1 MFKKSATYICIL
13 LAGIVGIFG
22 VNITN
27 HGTIEW
33 WVMNTY
39 AADPCS
45 WPNPPIHCANAG
57 TQDAKMQEMLQW
69 LVNGLKI
76 ILDILTIIVSP
87 AIILASWLMSPDWTS
102 GDLFQIRPMI
112 HQLWIVVSNVTYFI
126 YAILLIFIAMATIFN
141 SDKYGYKQLLPK
153 LALGI
158 IMVPLSWWF
167 IQFIISLA
175 SLVTASVISIPSEV
189 VINYNKNN
197 AESWWTTPS
206 IPKETVFNNKL
217 PGPSKPCA
225 PLVWPPW
232 PNEQECI
239 SPETFIQKSWGMYSS
254 LMIYSFAVF
263 RFQDVKMLN
272 STTEKVV
279 AIWQIINQW
288 LIGAIMF
295 IAYGLL
301 VMALIFMLFVRAI
314 KLWFYAIFS
323 PFMTLKFVLWD
334 SMFKDNNDS
343 FDLKEFVGL
352 AFVPA
357 IVGLALS
364 FWLIIVSVMLKPPSS
379 VTPGCDTTE
388 CKIILFGNAENTI
401 TTKTEDVSGGKQTK
415 TTATVAGASYT
426 FIGDVTS
433 WNTTGNV
440 MSALNMAWGIIGTII
455 IDIIALVF
463 IWVAFMAAKGVSK
476 VAATAFAPFEDMGK
490 KIASIPKYMP
500 IPFTGGMSA
509 AGMQKIPGLVEDG
522 FRKRSDDKFD
532 GSFWGRLKRE
542 WAGWGSSADVAKLRE
557 ADHLDGRAW
566 VEATKM
572 ARESI
577 HAAGSG
583 EKMFTDSEMRKFT
596 DRFAE
601 KIKGDKIKMED
612 LQSKYGDK
620 IWKELYEMA
629 KKGPL
634 SDSDRKIF
642 DARLSGNQAYSL
654 TSTDAEK
661 WMKDK
666 SKATSNGWNTWNTF
680 TADKVV
686 WDDSKIRIN
695 FNDQNIQF
703 SIKDGSYSD
712 KDKDNLVKMLSW
724 LTEEEFRKKSAW
736 VSSTITDKIIK
747 DMAWKFKDPS
757 KATEAPPPVAPN
769 PATPK
774 APAP

>member
-1 MFKKSATYICIL
+1 MFKKSATYICIVL
-13 LAGIVGIFG
+13 SGLIGIFW

-27 HGTIEW
+27 YGTIEW
-33 WVMNTY
+33 WVINTY
-39 AADPCS
+39 AADDCA
-45 WPNPPIHCANAG
+45 WPNPPIICANTG
-57 TQDAKMQEMLQW
+57 TQDAKMQEMLQS
-69 LVNGLKI
+69 LVAGLNI
-76 ILDILTIIVSP
+76 ILDILTIVVTP

-112 HQLWIVVSNVTYFI
+112 HELWIVVSNVTYFI

-153 LALGI
+153 LAIGI

-167 IQFIISLA
+167 IQFIISLS
-175 SLVTASVISIPSEV
+175 SLITASVISIPSEV
-189 VINYNKNN
+189 VMNYNKGN
-197 AESWWTTPS
+197 ASSWWTTPS
-206 IPKETVFNNKL
+206 IPTETVFDNSTKT
-217 PGPSKPCA
+217 PAKWCA
-225 PLVWPPW
+225 PLAGPPW
-232 PNEQECI
+232 PNEQDCI
-239 SPETFIQKSWGMYSS
+239 SPEAFIKKSWGMYSS

-263 RFQDVKMLN
+263 KFQDVKVLN
-272 STTEKVV
+272 NKTDKVTS
-279 AIWQIINQW
+279 IWQIINQW
-288 LIGAIMF
+288 LIGAVMF
-295 IAYGLL
+295 IVYGLL
-301 VMALIFMLFVRAI
+301 VLALIFMLMVRAI

-323 PFMTLKFVLWD
+323 PFMTLKFVLWE
-334 SMFKDNNDS
+334 SMFKDKNDS
-343 FDLKEFVGL
+343 FEIKEFIGL

-364 FWLIIVSVMLKPPSS
+364 FGLIIVSVMLKPSPT
-379 VTPGCDTTE
+379 VTPWCTDTD
-388 CKIILFGNAENTI
+388 CKIILFGNPENSIVTKKAWEKMETKATI
-401 TTKTEDVSGGKQTK
+401 G
-415 TTATVAGASYT
+415 GASYT

-433 WNTTGNV
+433 WGTTGNV

-455 IDIIALVF
+455 VDIIALIF
-463 IWVAFMAAKGVSK
+463 IWVAFMGAKGVSK
-476 VAATAFAPFEDMGK
+476 VAAAAFAPFEEIGNKMGSLA
-490 KIASIPKYMP
+490 ASIPKYTP
-500 IPFTGGMSA
+500 IPGTGVSMGS
-509 AGMQKIPGLVEDG
+509 MQKIPGLLEDG

-601 KIKGDKIKMED
+601 KIKDDKIKMED

-666 SKATSNGWNTWNTF
+666 SKSTSNGWNTWNTF

-712 KDKDNLVKMLSW
+712 KDKDNLVKMISW

>member
-45 WPNPPIHCANAG
+45 WPNPPIPCANAG

-490 KIASIPKYMP
+490 KIASIPKYIP

-601 KIKGDKIKMED
+601 KIKDDKIKMED

-642 DARLSGNQAYSL
+642 DARLSGNQTYSL

-712 KDKDNLVKMLSW
+712 KDKDNLVKMISW

-757 KATEAPPPVAPN
+757 KATEAPPPAAPN
-769 PATPK
+769 PATTPK
-774 APAP
+774 AP